1 MDDVCIVENAQVI
14 AVIDDVCNDDMT
26 AIVFV
31 EIVDAVVVETFKLR
45 TLIYAASIELVVI
58 YCTANVLVEIVDPV
72 AVEKVR
78 N

>member
-1 MDDVCIVENAQVI
+1 MVDPVAVEK
-14 AVIDDVCNDDMT
+14 
-26 AIVFV
+26 
-31 EIVDAVVVETFKLR
+31 FKLR

-58 YCTANVLVEIVDPV
+58 SCTANVLVEIVDPV